1 MTENPTSPTTR
12 NRLDLLYSLSQ
23 TFSSSLDLNEVL
35 NRVMDE
41 VISAMKAERGF
52 VMLLNQKGALEFKV
66 ARGIDQRTI
75 NEPQF
80 QVSRGI
86 VEGVARDGQPVLT
99 SDAQSD
105 ERFSMRQSVLLLG
118 LRSILCVPLK
128 QKDLIMGVIYVDN
141 RLQSG
146 IFSPSDLEL
155 LNAIASSAAIAIEN
169 ARLYQLA
176 VEKGRLE
183 QELQLARQVQTSLL
197 PDHTPD
203 IHGWEFAAVWQ
214 PARQVAGDY
223 YDFISFPD
231 GQVGVII
238 GDVTD
243 KGMASA
249 LFMANT
255 RTIIRASLNNAPSPV
270 EGISN
275 ANRLICSDSSNGMF
289 VTLFYAQIDPP
300 SGILK
305 YVNAGHNPP
314 LLSRINPGGEVH
326 IISLNRTGIA
336 LGIEPEMPY
345 SEVQVDIQPGDS
357 LLLYTDGVTDA
368 HNQLNVDY
376 GMGRLESLLVYNK
389 GKTASQ
395 VLDIL
400 IRSVQNFIQDTE
412 PYDDLTAAMIRRL
425 PTGTL

>member
-1 MTENPTSPTTR
+1 MADTPTSPTTR

-23 TFSSSLDLNEVL
+23 TFSSSLDLDEVL

-41 VISAMKAERGF
+41 VIAAMKAERGF
-52 VMLLNQKGALEFKV
+52 VMLLDQKRSLEFKA

-86 VEGVARDGQPVLT
+86 VEQVARDGQPVLT

-128 QKDLIMGVIYVDN
+128 QKDLVLGVIYVDN

-183 QELQLARQVQTSLL
+183 QELQMARQVQTSLL

-203 IHGWEFAAVWQ
+203 VSGWEFSAVWK

-223 YDFISFPD
+223 YDFISYPN
-231 GQVGVII
+231 GKVGVVIA
-238 GDVTD
+238 DVTD

-255 RTIIRASLNNAPSPV
+255 RTIIRASLNNSISPV
-270 EGISN
+270 DGISA
-275 ANRLICSDSSNGMF
+275 ANRLICSDSANGMF
-289 VTLFYAQIDPP
+289 VTLFYAHIDPLT
-300 SGILK
+300 GAVT

-314 LLSRINPGGEVH
+314 LLSRIMHGGEVQ
-326 IISLNRTGIA
+326 IIPLNRTGIA
-336 LGIEPEMPY
+336 LGIEPEMTY
-345 SEVQVDIQPGDS
+345 TEVQIDLMPGES

-368 HNQLNVDY
+368 INQQNVDY
-376 GMGRLESLLVYNK
+376 GMGRLESLLIYNM
-389 GKTASQ
+389 GKSASL
-395 VLDIL
+395 VLDTL
-400 IRSVQNFIQDTE
+400 IRSVQNFIQETE
-412 PYDDLTAAMIRRL
+412 PYDDITAAMIRRL
-425 PTGTL
+425 PLGS